1 MGREEMVRY
10 QIEGRGVSDGRV
22 LAAMRSVPRHEFVP
36 EPELGD
42 AYEDHPLP
50 IGCGQTI
57 SQPYIVAYMCELARL
72 APTDRV
78 LEVGTGSG
86 YHAAVVS
93 RLAAWVYSVEIVEAL
108 AARAERTFARL
119 GYHNITIRQGDGYF
133 GWEEESPFDAIIVT
147 AAAREIPPPLLRQ
160 LADGGRLVIPVGHPL
175 FTQELVLVEKRGGET
190 VRRDLI
196 PVRFVPLT
204 GVR

>member
-108 AARAERTFARL
+108 AARAERTIAGL
-119 GYHNITIRQGDGYF
+119 GYHNVTIRQGDGYF

>member
-1 MGREEMVRY
+1 MRREEMVRY
-10 QIEGRGVSDGRV
+10 QIAGRGVSDARV
-22 LAAMRSVPRHEFVP
+22 LEAMRSVPRHEFVP

-72 APTDRV
+72 EPTDRV

-86 YHAAVVS
+86 YHAAVIS
-93 RLAAWVYSVEIVEAL
+93 RLVARVYSVEIIEAL
-108 AARAERTFARL
+108 ALRAEQAVGRL
-119 GYHNITIRQGDGYF
+119 GYDNISIRQGDGYF
-133 GWEEESPFDAIIVT
+133 GWEEEAPFDAIIVT
-147 AAAREIPPPLLRQ
+147 AAAEEIPPPLLRQ
-160 LADGGRLVIPVGHPL
+160 LAEGGRLVIPVGQPF
-175 FTQELVLVEKRGGET
+175 FTQELILAEKIDGRIHMHE
-190 VRRDLI
+190 VA